1 MNIIG
6 GRAEAYDTG
15 HRKLNDAEIKELFV
29 TIKLNTHFSLPE
41 RLVQDFIQDGSIKP
55 TFKKCVHFNKEDL
68 QEMIQPLKKKK
79 QKRKRIP
86 KKTKKKDKKE
96 NKKDKKDKKKT
107 EKEKTKK
114 Q

>member
-6 GRAEAYDTG
+6 GRDRVEGSD
-15 HRKLNDAEIKELFV
+15 HRKLNDNEIKELFI

-68 QEMIQPLKKKK
+68 HEMIKPLKKKK
-79 QKRKRIP
+79 QQRKKIP
-86 KKTKKKDKKE
+86 KKTKK
-96 NKKDKKDKKKT
+96 NKKYKKKT
-107 EKEKTKK
+107 VKEIKNNNLNGNSI
-114 Q
+114 

>member
-6 GRAEAYDTG
+6 GREEAYD
-15 HRKLNDAEIKELFV
+15 HRKLNDNEVKELFI

-68 QEMIQPLKKKK
+68 HEMIKPLKKKK
-79 QKRKRIP
+79 QKRKKIP
-86 KKTKKKDKKE
+86 KKTKK
-96 NKKDKKDKKKT
+96 NKKKNKKKT
-107 EKEKTKK
+107 AKEIKNNNLNGNSI
-114 Q
+114 

>member
-68 QEMIQPLKKKK
+68 QAMIQPLKKKK
-79 QKRKRIP
+79 QQRKRIP
-86 KKTKKKDKKE
+86 KNTKK
-96 NKKDKKDKKKT
+96 NKKDKKNEKKKKT
-107 EKEKTKK
+107 EKDKTKK
-114 Q
+114 E